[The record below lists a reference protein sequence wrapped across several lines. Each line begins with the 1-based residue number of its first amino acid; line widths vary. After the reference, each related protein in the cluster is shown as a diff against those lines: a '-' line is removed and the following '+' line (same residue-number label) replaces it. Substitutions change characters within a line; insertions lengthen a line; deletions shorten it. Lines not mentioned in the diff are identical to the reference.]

1 MLFFGDG
8 DIKCVE
14 DEPDECGDGPHLFD
28 CCVFFCFPLVWH
40 NFFFLVLA
48 KFPHTPC
55 TYCIEYLNFE
65 TYMDTSRTFL
75 SALETRSTELE
86 LHSLLM
92 MDVVGDAEPMNGN
105 PGVIEKL
112 PKFDEDVLD
121 AFESLPGDGA
131 ANESRRILL
140 LLLMLFIKICCGG

>member
-1 MLFFGDG
+1 
-8 DIKCVE
+8 
-14 DEPDECGDGPHLFD
+14 
-28 CCVFFCFPLVWH
+28 
-40 NFFFLVLA
+40 
-48 KFPHTPC
+48 
-55 TYCIEYLNFE
+55 
-65 TYMDTSRTFL
+65 MDTSRTFL
-75 SALETRSTELE
+75 SALGTRSMELE

-112 PKFDEDVLD
+112 PTFDEDVLD